1 MSVLRARVK
10 GGHIVVDEPTDLPD
24 GTELTLLLL
33 EAEDEMTAE
42 ERADLDAMI
51 ERGRGEIAAGK
62 GVSPEDLLAR
72 IRAL

>member
-1 MSVLRARVK
+1 MAVLRARVK

-24 GTELTLLLL
+24 GTELKLLLL
-33 EAEDEMTAE
+33 EGEDEMTAE
-42 ERADLDAMI
+42 ECADLDAMI
-51 ERGRGEIAAGK
+51 ERGRADIAAGR

>member
-1 MSVLRARVK
+1 MSVFRARVK

-42 ERADLDAMI
+42 ERANLDAMI
-51 ERGRGEIAAGK
+51 ERGRAEIVAGK
-62 GVSPEDLLAR
+62 GVSPEELLAR
-72 IRAL
+72 VRAL

>member
-1 MSVLRARVK
+1 MRARVK

>member
-1 MSVLRARVK
+1 MAVLRARVK

-33 EAEDEMTAE
+33 EAEDELTAE

-51 ERGRGEIAAGK
+51 DRGRADIAAGK

-72 IRAL
+72 VRAL

>member
-1 MSVLRARVK
+1 LRARVK

-33 EAEDEMTAE
+33 EAEDELTAE

-51 ERGRGEIAAGK
+51 DRGRADIAAGK

-72 IRAL
+72 VRAL

>member
-42 ERADLDAMI
+42 ERADLDATI
-51 ERGRGEIAAGK
+51 ERGRAEIAAGK
-62 GVSPEDLLAR
+62 GVSPEELLAR
-72 IRAL
+72 VRAL

>member
-1 MSVLRARVK
+1 MAVWRARVR

-33 EAEDEMTAE
+33 DAEDELTAE

-51 ERGRGEIAAGK
+51 ERGRADLAAGN
-62 GVSPEDLLAR
+62 GVSSEDLLAR
-72 IRAL
+72 VRAL